1 MARGIIRE
9 GNEVDQMMK
18 VVGEEGTSLM
28 DFTLYL
34 KAEYVD
40 AVYLQQ
46 DAYHDIDAAT
56 PRERQQYVFSKIA
69 QVLKTRL
76 KFEDKSD
83 ARAFF
88 QRLTRT
94 TRDWN
99 RVRMDTEEF
108 QEIENSIDDQIVGV
122 ADYA

>member
-1 MARGIIRE
+1 
-9 GNEVDQMMK
+9 MMK
-18 VVGEEGTSLM
+18 VVGEEGTSLD
-28 DFTLYL
+28 DFIVYL

-46 DAYHDIDAAT
+46 DAYHEIDAAT
-56 PRERQQYVFSKIA
+56 PRERQQYVFAKIA
-69 QVLKTRL
+69 QVLKTKL
-76 KFEDKSD
+76 KFGDKPD

-108 QEIENSIDDQIVGV
+108 QAIENAIDDLIAGV
-122 ADYA
+122 TDYA